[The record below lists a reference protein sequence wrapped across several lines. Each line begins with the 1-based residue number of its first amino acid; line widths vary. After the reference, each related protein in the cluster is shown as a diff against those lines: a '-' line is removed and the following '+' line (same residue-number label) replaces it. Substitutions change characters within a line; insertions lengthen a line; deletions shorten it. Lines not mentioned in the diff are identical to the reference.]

1 MSMPP
6 PARRASRP
14 PRSTALLLIPA
25 ALLLLAGF
33 LPNLPAAEPAIL
45 PTPTA
50 TIANSPSGINN
61 PKIGLHTRL
70 ADEPDPEKIRQ
81 EFIMLHDMGASW
93 ATEFFPWLYIQP
105 FDKDRY
111 DWAHAD
117 LVV

>member
-1 MSMPP
+1 MSAPS
-6 PARRASRP
+6 PARRASRLP
-14 PRSTALLLIPA
+14 GSTALLLIPA

-50 TIANSPSGINN
+50 TIAVPPAQITN

-81 EFIMLHDMGASW
+81 EFTMLRDMGASW
-93 ATEFFPWLYIQP
+93 ATEFFPWLYIHP

-117 LVV
+117 